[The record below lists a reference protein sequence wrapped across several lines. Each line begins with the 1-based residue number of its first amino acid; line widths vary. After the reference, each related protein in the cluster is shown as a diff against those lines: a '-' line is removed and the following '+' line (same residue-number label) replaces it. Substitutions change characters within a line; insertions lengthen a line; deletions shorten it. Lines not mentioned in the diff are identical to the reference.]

1 MSGNKRPADEAASS
15 ATGAPAAKKMAI
27 PFDTL
32 PFGKLYSLVS
42 TSLEELDMKVL
53 VFQNKKLAER
63 IEQRKKAETEL
74 KKRIEQLENRQRTD
88 DAVLMI
94 VNRYWNQLDED
105 VRVLLQR
112 FDAETSDETETKNE
126 SSELTSFLTLLST
139 WDKQELEEKL
149 GQRVEFSKRAIG
161 KLLQAFDRLL
171 QRNEKLHHA
180 IDFKVEQK
188 EKDGHLE
195 EEAKG
200 DEDKE
205 EKEEKKEEGN
215 DEEEDNEK
223 KKEGEENKEKP
234 SKSEEGSTEVKNDDE
249 KEDKVP
255 EPSLFDIVKGELA
268 DLKKEAKQLQN
279 LVTQLHQRH
288 HEHTL
293 HISELQDKLTAS
305 ETEIAELKNKLDDLD
320 YMYDKSE
327 CKKDSLERQLAEVSE
342 KLQFYQETT
351 GNMPLSGLKNLPG
364 VPTGRLDEILSELEE
379 HKELSSNR
387 LMELEKLSA
396 EYQETLTQVE
406 KLKMDLQHLPENV
419 ILETTE
425 YKCLQSQFSVLY
437 NESMQIRTQL
447 EEIRNQMTINKNN
460 HGRQIE
466 QMEAYELEGQKKLR
480 TEMILVE
487 DSLAQTR
494 KEYDMLRIEFEQAMA
509 ANDQNLTI
517 NREMR
522 NLIQSL
528 QNHNQQLKM
537 ESARYKRR
545 LREAQT
551 EIHKLKQELAVVNPP
566 ATSTTTGTATT
577 TTTTLSSTTPA
588 TATTSVT
595 TTSSSSPAAVST
607 TCAGDNKDGIVHLKE
622 EVQLSP
628 VKTEPGSTPSSM
640 PPLQT
645 IKKEEGEMMTTPI
658 KKEEEDDYDLKDYKN
673 GKNDPEMIKDLR
685 NQLKKSQ
692 DNVRELKLLL
702 DTYKA
707 APKEQREKV
716 QLMAAEKK
724 ARQEV
729 DDLKGVIKRMQ
740 DSERRE
746 RRKLADEDAMRK
758 IKKMEETI
766 IELQKNLANQ
776 KQREEALL
784 NDLDV
789 TGQAFEDMQEQNTR
803 LLQQLREK
811 DDANFK
817 LMSERIKS
825 NQIQKLL
832 REEKDVLTEQVATL
846 QTQVEA
852 QNLVVRSLEEK
863 ERLLQNS
870 LAAVE
875 KEQAIT
881 QQAMEM
887 HKRKAVES
895 SQTAADLKL
904 HLDKYQAQLKEA
916 QVAVAEKTASLEQE
930 VFKYKRMQ
938 EEVAKLNRKLERSKK
953 IEMAGAADE
962 VLLEEI
968 KEYKEQ
974 LTCPSCKVNKKDAV
988 LTKCFHVFCLECLRT
1003 RYETRQRKCPK
1014 CNAGFGANDFHRLYL
1029 S

>member
-1 MSGNKRPADEAASS
+1 DQEK
-15 ATGAPAAKKMAI
+15 AI
-27 PFDTL
+27 KT
-32 PFGKLYSLVS
+32 
-42 TSLEELDMKVL
+42 
-53 VFQNKKLAER
+53 
-63 IEQRKKAETEL
+63 
-74 KKRIEQLENRQRTD
+74 
-88 DAVLMI
+88 
-94 VNRYWNQLDED
+94 
-105 VRVLLQR
+105 
-112 FDAETSDETETKNE
+112 
-126 SSELTSFLTLLST
+126 
-139 WDKQELEEKL
+139 
-149 GQRVEFSKRAIG
+149 
-161 KLLQAFDRLL
+161 
-171 QRNEKLHHA
+171 
-180 IDFKVEQK
+180 
-188 EKDGHLE
+188 E
-195 EEAKG
+195 EETTEKA
-200 DEDKE
+200 DE
-205 EKEEKKEEGN
+205 EKEEK
-215 DEEEDNEK
+215 
-223 KKEGEENKEKP
+223 
-234 SKSEEGSTEVKNDDE
+234 S
-249 KEDKVP
+249 P
-255 EPSLFDIVKGELA
+255 EPSLYEVVKGELS
-268 DLKKEAKQLQN
+268 DLRQETKQKHN

-305 ETEIAELKNKLDDLD
+305 ETEIAELKNKLDDLE
-320 YMYDKSE
+320 YVYEKAE
-327 CKKDSLERQLAEVSE
+327 YKNDSLERRLAEVSE
-342 KLQFYQETT
+342 RLQFYQETT
-351 GNMPLSGLKNLPG
+351 GNMPISGLKNLSG
-364 VPTGRLDEILSELEE
+364 LPTGRLDEILSELEE
-379 HKELSSNR
+379 HKELSTNR
-387 LMELEKLSA
+387 LMELEKLNA
-396 EYQETLTQVE
+396 DYQETLTQVE

-447 EEIRNQMTINKNN
+447 EDIRNQMTISKSN

-466 QMEAYELEGQKKLR
+466 QMEIDELEGQKRLR
-480 TEMILVE
+480 TEMIQVE
-487 DSLAQTR
+487 DNLAQTR

-545 LREAQT
+545 LREAQV
-551 EIHKLKQELAVVNPP
+551 EIHKLKQEIAATNPP
-566 ATSTTTGTATT
+566 
-577 TTTTLSSTTPA
+577 
-588 TATTSVT
+588 
-595 TTSSSSPAAVST
+595 SSSSASVPATNNSSAPSNAAASAAAPSST
-607 TCAGDNKDGIVHLKE
+607 GTPANSGSALAGDTKENIVQVKE
-622 EVQLSP
+622 ESLSSP
-628 VKTEPGSTPSSM
+628 IKTEPGSTPGG
-640 PPLQT
+640 PPAHVA
-645 IKKEEGEMMTTPI
+645 KKEELDVPTTPI
-658 KKEEEDDYDLKDYKN
+658 KREDDEDGDLRDVKY
-673 GKNDPEMIKDLR
+673 GKNDSEIVRELR

-707 APKEQREKV
+707 APKEQRDKI

-724 ARQEV
+724 ARQEIEE
-729 DDLKGVIKRMQ
+729 LKFHLKRKEEA
-740 DSERRE
+740 ERRD
-746 RRKLADEDAMRK
+746 RRKLADEDAMRR

-766 IELQKNLANQ
+766 MELQKNLANQ
-776 KQREEALL
+776 KQREEGLL

-846 QTQVEA
+846 QAQVEA
-852 QNLVVRSLEEK
+852 QNMVVRSLEEK
-863 ERLLQNS
+863 ERVLQNN
-870 LAAVE
+870 LAIVE
-875 KEQAIT
+875 KEQGLT

-1003 RYETRQRKCPK
+1003 RYDTRQRKCPK

>member
-205 EKEEKKEEGN
+205 EKEEKKEEG
-215 DEEEDNEK
+215 
-223 KKEGEENKEKP
+223 EENKEKP
-234 SKSEEGSTEVKNDDE
+234 SKSEEGSTEVKNNDE

-466 QMEAYELEGQKKLR
+466 QMEASEGFNFNLTYVIDELEGQKKLR

-577 TTTTLSSTTPA
+577 TTTTLSSTAPA

-595 TTSSSSPAAVST
+595 TTSSSSPAAVNT

-875 KEQAIT
+875 KEQSIT

>member
-1 MSGNKRPADEAASS
+1 MSKRPAEDSASS
-15 ATGAPAAKKMAI
+15 SGAPAAKKMAV
-27 PFDTL
+27 PYDSL
-32 PFGKLYSLVS
+32 QLGKIY
-42 TSLEELDMKVL
+42 SLEELDLKVL

-74 KKRIEQLENRQRTD
+74 RKRIEQLENRQRTD

-161 KLLQAFDRLL
+161 KLLQAFDRML

-180 IDFKVEQK
+180 MEDKVEQEK
-188 EKDGHLE
+188 ESLLE
-195 EEAKG
+195 ETPKPE
-200 DEDKE
+200 EESKE
-205 EKEEKKEEGN
+205 EEKKEEESEEKTSKP
-215 DEEEDNEK
+215 EEESSEEK
-223 KKEGEENKEKP
+223 KEEEA
-234 SKSEEGSTEVKNDDE
+234 TES
-249 KEDKVP
+249 VP
-255 EPSLFDIVKGELA
+255 EPSLKDVVKGELA
-268 DLKKEAKQLQN
+268 DLRQETKQLHN

-288 HEHTL
+288 HENTL
-293 HISELQDKLTAS
+293 QLSELQDKLTAS
-305 ETEIAELKNKLDDLD
+305 ETEIAELKNKVDDLE
-320 YMYDKSE
+320 YMYEKSE
-327 CKKDSLERQLAEVSE
+327 NKCDSTERRLQEVTE

-351 GNMPLSGLKNLPG
+351 GNLPISGLKNVPG

-379 HKELSSNR
+379 HKELSANR
-387 LMELEKLSA
+387 LMELEKLSGD
-396 EYQETLTQVE
+396 YQETLTEVE

-447 EEIRNQMTINKNN
+447 EEIRNQMTINKNL
-460 HGRQIE
+460 HSRQIE
-466 QMEAYELEGQKKLR
+466 QMEQYEVEGQKQLKM
-480 TEMILVE
+480 EVIQVE
-487 DSLAQTR
+487 DSLTQTR
-494 KEYDMLRIEFEQAMA
+494 KEYDMVRIEFEQAMA

-545 LREAQT
+545 LREAQV
-551 EIHKLKQELAVVNPP
+551 EIHKLKQELTANNPP
-566 ATSTTTGTATT
+566 SSSAPNSGSAATT
-577 TTTTLSSTTPA
+577 TT
-588 TATTSVT
+588 ATTA
-595 TTSSSSPAAVST
+595 SSSSTST
-607 TCAGDNKDGIVHLKE
+607 TASSASPPAGGDSKEGVVQVKE
-622 EVQLSP
+622 EPQSSP
-628 VKTEPGSTPSSM
+628 VKTEPAQGGVATTCPSTPVV
-640 PPLQT
+640 
-645 IKKEEGEMMTTPI
+645 KKEEGEIPTTPV
-658 KKEEEDDYDLKDYKN
+658 KKEEEEEGECKDSRN
-673 GKNDPEMIKDLR
+673 GKNDQELIKDLR

-707 APKEQREKV
+707 APKEQRDRI
-716 QLMAAEKK
+716 QLMSAEKK

-729 DDLKGVIKRMQ
+729 EELKGLMKRMQ
-740 DSERRE
+740 ENERRE
-746 RRKLADEDAMRK
+746 RRKLADDDAMRK
-758 IKKMEETI
+758 IKKMEDTI
-766 IELQKNLANQ
+766 NELQKNLANQ

-832 REEKDVLTEQVATL
+832 REEKDVLSQNVATL
-846 QTQVEA
+846 QSQVDA
-852 QNLVVRSLEEK
+852 QNTVVRSLEEK
-863 ERLLQNS
+863 ERILQNN
-870 LAAVE
+870 LAIVE
-875 KEQAIT
+875 KEQGLT

>member
-1 MSGNKRPADEAASS
+1 MSNKRPADESASS
-15 ATGAPAAKKMAI
+15 SSSAPAAKKMAI
-27 PFDTL
+27 PYDSL
-32 PFGKLYSLVS
+32 QLGKIY
-42 TSLEELDMKVL
+42 SLEELDLKVL

-63 IEQRKKAETEL
+63 IEQRKKAELEL
-74 KKRIEQLENRQRTD
+74 RKRIEQLENRQRTD

-161 KLLQAFDRLL
+161 KLLQAFDRML

-180 IDFKVEQK
+180 MEDKVEEEQK
-188 EKDGHLE
+188 SLIEDA
-195 EEAKG
+195 AKA
-200 DEDKE
+200 DEDKD
-205 EKEEKKEEGN
+205 EKEEKKEDGEEAEEKTSKPA
-215 DEEEDNEK
+215 EEED
-223 KKEGEENKEKP
+223 
-234 SKSEEGSTEVKNDDE
+234 KSEKTSKEEESE
-249 KEDKVP
+249 KSS
-255 EPSLFDIVKGELA
+255 EPSLSEVVKGELG
-268 DLKKEAKQLQN
+268 DLKRETKQLHN

-288 HEHTL
+288 HEESL
-293 HISELQDKLTAS
+293 RISELQDKLTAS
-305 ETEIAELKNKLDDLD
+305 ETEIAELKNKKDDLE
-320 YMYDKSE
+320 YMYEKSE
-327 CKKDSLERQLAEVSE
+327 HKNDSLERRMTEVSE
-342 KLQFYQETT
+342 RLQFYQETT
-351 GNMPLSGLKNLPG
+351 GNMPIAGLKNVPG

-379 HKELSSNR
+379 HKELSANR
-387 LMELEKLSA
+387 LMELEKLSGD
-396 EYQETLTQVE
+396 YQETLTQVE

-437 NESMQIRTQL
+437 NESMQIRTHL

-466 QMEAYELEGQKKLR
+466 QMEIDELEGQKQMR
-480 TEMILVE
+480 TEMIQVE

-537 ESARYKRR
+537 ESARYKRK
-545 LREAQT
+545 LREANVD
-551 EIHKLKQELAVVNPP
+551 INKLKQELATTNPSSSL
-566 ATSTTTGTATT
+566 AATT
-577 TTTTLSSTTPA
+577 TSTSSAPPTAAASAGQQQQQQGDSSSTVSANPA
-588 TATTSVT
+588 PDSKEGIPTAKVE
-595 TTSSSSPAAVST
+595 AQ
-607 TCAGDNKDGIVHLKE
+607 G
-622 EVQLSP
+622 SP
-628 VKTEPGSTPSSM
+628 VKTEPGSTPGN
-640 PPLQT
+640 QT
-645 IKKEEGEMMTTPI
+645 PSVKKEEGEIPTTPI
-658 KKEEEDDYDLKDYKN
+658 KREEEEEGECKDSKN
-673 GKNDPEMIKDLR
+673 IRGGETELVKDLR

-692 DNVRELKLLL
+692 DNVRELRLLL

-707 APKEQREKV
+707 APKEQRDKI
-716 QLMAAEKK
+716 QLMSAEKK
-724 ARQEV
+724 VRQEV
-729 DDLKGVIKRMQ
+729 EELKAHIKRMQ
-740 DSERRE
+740 EAERRE
-746 RRKLADEDAMRK
+746 RRKLADDDALKK

-766 IELQKNLANQ
+766 VELQKNLSSQ

-832 REEKDVLTEQVATL
+832 REDKDVLQEQVATL

-852 QNLVVRSLEEK
+852 QNLVVRALEEK
-863 ERLLQNS
+863 ERVLHNS
-870 LAAVE
+870 LATVE
-875 KEQAIT
+875 KEQGLT

-962 VLLEEI
+962 VLLEEV
-968 KEYKEQ
+968 KEYKEH

>member
-1 MSGNKRPADEAASS
+1 MSGNKRPAEEPASS
-15 ATGAPAAKKMAI
+15 ASGAPTAKKMAI

-32 PFGKLYSLVS
+32 QYGKLFSLVS
-42 TSLEELDMKVL
+42 TSLEELDLKVL

-63 IEQRKKAETEL
+63 IEQRKKAEAEL

-180 IDFKVEQK
+180 IDVKVEQK
-188 EKDGHLE
+188 ELDGHLDD
-195 EEAKG
+195 EAKG
-200 DEDKE
+200 EEDKE

-215 DEEEDNEK
+215 EEEEEKEK
-223 KKEGEENKEKP
+223 KKEGEENKEKS
-234 SKSEEGSTEVKNDDE
+234 SKTEEGTAEVKEEEE
-249 KEDKVP
+249 KEEKIP
-255 EPSLFDIVKGELA
+255 EPSLHDIVKGELT
-268 DLKKEAKQLQN
+268 DMRMEAKHLQN

-293 HISELQDKLTAS
+293 RISELQDKLTAS
-305 ETEIAELKNKLDDLD
+305 ETEIAELKNKLDDLE
-320 YMYDKSE
+320 YVYDKSE

-351 GNMPLSGLKNLPG
+351 GSMPLSGLKNLPG

-396 EYQETLTQVE
+396 DYQETLTEVE

-466 QMEAYELEGQKKLR
+466 QMEIDELECQKRLR
-480 TEMILVE
+480 TEMIQVE

-545 LREAQT
+545 LREAQA
-551 EIHKLKQELAVVNPP
+551 EIHK
-566 ATSTTTGTATT
+566 
-577 TTTTLSSTTPA
+577 
-588 TATTSVT
+588 
-595 TTSSSSPAAVST
+595 
-607 TCAGDNKDGIVHLKE
+607 
-622 EVQLSP
+622 
-628 VKTEPGSTPSSM
+628 
-640 PPLQT
+640 
-645 IKKEEGEMMTTPI
+645 
-658 KKEEEDDYDLKDYKN
+658 
-673 GKNDPEMIKDLR
+673 
-685 NQLKKSQ
+685 
-692 DNVRELKLLL
+692 
-702 DTYKA
+702 
-707 APKEQREKV
+707 
-716 QLMAAEKK
+716 
-724 ARQEV
+724 
-729 DDLKGVIKRMQ
+729 
-740 DSERRE
+740 
-746 RRKLADEDAMRK
+746 
-758 IKKMEETI
+758 
-766 IELQKNLANQ
+766 
-776 KQREEALL
+776 
-784 NDLDV
+784 
-789 TGQAFEDMQEQNTR
+789 
-803 LLQQLREK
+803 
-811 DDANFK
+811 
-817 LMSERIKS
+817 
-825 NQIQKLL
+825 
-832 REEKDVLTEQVATL
+832 
-846 QTQVEA
+846 
-852 QNLVVRSLEEK
+852 
-863 ERLLQNS
+863 
-870 LAAVE
+870 
-875 KEQAIT
+875 
-881 QQAMEM
+881 
-887 HKRKAVES
+887 
-895 SQTAADLKL
+895 
-904 HLDKYQAQLKEA
+904 
-916 QVAVAEKTASLEQE
+916 
-930 VFKYKRMQ
+930 
-938 EEVAKLNRKLERSKK
+938 
-953 IEMAGAADE
+953 
-962 VLLEEI
+962 
-968 KEYKEQ
+968 
-974 LTCPSCKVNKKDAV
+974 
-988 LTKCFHVFCLECLRT
+988 
-1003 RYETRQRKCPK
+1003 
-1014 CNAGFGANDFHRLYL
+1014 
-1029 S
+1029 

>member
-205 EKEEKKEEGN
+205 EKEEKKE
-215 DEEEDNEK
+215 
-223 KKEGEENKEKP
+223 EGEENKEKP

-466 QMEAYELEGQKKLR
+466 QMEIDELEGQKKLR

>member
-1 MSGNKRPADEAASS
+1 MSTKRPAEESASS
-15 ATGAPAAKKMAI
+15 SSGAPAAKKMAI
-27 PFDTL
+27 PYDSL
-32 PFGKLYSLVS
+32 QLGKIY
-42 TSLEELDMKVL
+42 SLEELDLKVL

-74 KKRIEQLENRQRTD
+74 RKRIEQLENRQRTD

-161 KLLQAFDRLL
+161 KLLQAFDRML

-180 IDFKVEQK
+180 MEDKVEEEQK
-188 EKDGHLE
+188 SLIEDAAKADEEKD
-195 EEAKG
+195 
-200 DEDKE
+200 
-205 EKEEKKEEGN
+205 EKEEKKEDG
-215 DEEEDNEK
+215 EDAEDK
-223 KKEGEENKEKP
+223 TTKPTEEENKEEKLF
-234 SKSEEGSTEVKNDDE
+234 SEEDKE
-249 KEDKVP
+249 KVS
-255 EPSLFDIVKGELA
+255 EPSLSEVVKGELL
-268 DLKKEAKQLQN
+268 DLRQETKQLHN

-288 HEHTL
+288 HEQTL
-293 HISELQDKLTAS
+293 RISELQDKLTAS
-305 ETEIAELKNKLDDLD
+305 ETEIAELKNKKDDLE
-320 YMYDKSE
+320 YMYEKSE
-327 CKKDSLERQLAEVSE
+327 HKNDSLERRMTEVSE
-342 KLQFYQETT
+342 RLQFYQETT
-351 GNMPLSGLKNLPG
+351 GNMPISGLKNLPG

-379 HKELSSNR
+379 HKELSANR
-387 LMELEKLSA
+387 LMELEKLSGD
-396 EYQETLTQVE
+396 YQETLTQVE

-437 NESMQIRTQL
+437 NESMQIRTHL

-466 QMEAYELEGQKKLR
+466 QMEIDELEGQKQMR
-480 TEMILVE
+480 TEMIQVE

-537 ESARYKRR
+537 ESARYKRK
-545 LREAQT
+545 LREANVD
-551 EIHKLKQELAVVNPP
+551 INKLKQELATTNPGSSLVASSNSGSTAPATTGSSTGQTQPQQSGESGGTASSNPP
-566 ATSTTTGTATT
+566 PDS
-577 TTTTLSSTTPA
+577 
-588 TATTSVT
+588 
-595 TTSSSSPAAVST
+595 
-607 TCAGDNKDGIVHLKE
+607 KEGIAPVKE
-622 EVQLSP
+622 EAQGSP
-628 VKTEPGSTPSSM
+628 VKTEPGSTPGN
-640 PPLQT
+640 QT
-645 IKKEEGEMMTTPI
+645 TSVKKEEGEIPTTPV
-658 KKEEEDDYDLKDYKN
+658 KKEEEEEGECKDSKN
-673 GKNDPEMIKDLR
+673 GKGGDSEMVKDLK

-707 APKEQREKV
+707 APKEQRDKI
-716 QLMAAEKK
+716 QLMSAEKK
-724 ARQEV
+724 VRQEV
-729 DDLKGVIKRMQ
+729 EELKAHIKRMQ
-740 DSERRE
+740 ETERRE
-746 RRKLADEDAMRK
+746 RRKLADDDALRK

-766 IELQKNLANQ
+766 VELQKNLSSQ

-832 REEKDVLTEQVATL
+832 REDKDVLQEQVATL

-863 ERLLQNS
+863 ERVLHNS
-870 LAAVE
+870 LVTVE
-875 KEQAIT
+875 KEQGLT

-962 VLLEEI
+962 VLLEEV
-968 KEYKEQ
+968 KEYKEH

>member
-1 MSGNKRPADEAASS
+1 MSNKRPAEESASS
-15 ATGAPAAKKMAI
+15 AAGAPAAKKIAV
-27 PFDTL
+27 PYDSL
-32 PFGKLYSLVS
+32 QLGKIY
-42 TSLEELDMKVL
+42 SLEELDLKVL
-53 VFQNKKLAER
+53 VFQNKKLGER

-74 KKRIEQLENRQRTD
+74 RKRIEQLENRQRTD

-161 KLLQAFDRLL
+161 KLLQAFDRML

-180 IDFKVEQK
+180 MEDKVEQ
-188 EKDGHLE
+188 EQ
-195 EEAKG
+195 EALREDASKTE
-200 DEDKE
+200 DEKE
-205 EKEEKKEEGN
+205 EKEEKKEGEE
-215 DEEEDNEK
+215 DEEK
-223 KKEGEENKEKP
+223 VIK
-234 SKSEEGSTEVKNDDE
+234 TEVEDTEKTDEE
-249 KEDKVP
+249 KEEKAP
-255 EPSLFDIVKGELA
+255 EPSLFEVVKGELG
-268 DLKKEAKQLQN
+268 DLRQETKQLHN

-305 ETEIAELKNKLDDLD
+305 ETEIAELKNKLDDLE
-320 YMYDKSE
+320 YVYEKSE
-327 CKKDSLERQLAEVSE
+327 YKNDSLERRLAEVTE
-342 KLQFYQETT
+342 RLQFYQETT
-351 GNMPLSGLKNLPG
+351 GNMPISGLKNLSG
-364 VPTGRLDEILSELEE
+364 LPTGRLDEILSELEE
-379 HKELSSNR
+379 HKELSTNR
-387 LMELEKLSA
+387 LMELEKLNA
-396 EYQETLTQVE
+396 DYQETLTQVE

-447 EEIRNQMTINKNN
+447 EDIRNQMTISKSN

-466 QMEAYELEGQKKLR
+466 QMEIDELEGQKRLR
-480 TEMILVE
+480 TEMIQVE
-487 DSLAQTR
+487 DNLAQTR

-545 LREAQT
+545 LREAQV
-551 EIHKLKQELAVVNPP
+551 EIHKLKQEIAATNPP
-566 ATSTTTGTATT
+566 SSLASVSAANSSASSNAAPSACVPSSAASPANAGSAPSGDTKENIVQVKEES
-577 TTTTLSSTTPA
+577 LSSP
-588 TATTSVT
+588 
-595 TTSSSSPAAVST
+595 
-607 TCAGDNKDGIVHLKE
+607 I
-622 EVQLSP
+622 
-628 VKTEPGSTPSSM
+628 KTEPGSTPGGSSAH
-640 PPLQT
+640 
-645 IKKEEGEMMTTPI
+645 IAKKEELDVPTTPI
-658 KKEEEDDYDLKDYKN
+658 KREDEEETEMRDMKY
-673 GKNDPEMIKDLR
+673 GKNDNEILKDLR

-707 APKEQREKV
+707 APKEQRDKY

-724 ARQEV
+724 ARQEI
-729 DDLKGVIKRMQ
+729 DELKMHLKRKEE
-740 DSERRE
+740 SERRD
-746 RRKLADEDAMRK
+746 RRKLADEEAMRR
-758 IKKMEETI
+758 IRKMEETI

-776 KQREEALL
+776 KQREEGLL

-846 QTQVEA
+846 QAQVEA
-852 QNLVVRSLEEK
+852 QNMVVRSLEEK
-863 ERLLQNS
+863 ERVLQNN
-870 LAAVE
+870 LAIVE
-875 KEQAIT
+875 KEQGLT

-1003 RYETRQRKCPK
+1003 RYDTRQRKCPK

>member
-205 EKEEKKEEGN
+205 EKEEKKE
-215 DEEEDNEK
+215 
-223 KKEGEENKEKP
+223 EGEENKEKP

-466 QMEAYELEGQKKLR
+466 QMEIDELEGQKKLR

-595 TTSSSSPAAVST
+595 TTSSSSPATVST